1 MTLLLQVT
9 YNVSDVNPIVL
20 ILIESVFNVGNS
32 LLSLTSIVYVEY
44 VFDGTLN
51 ENIDELDEGS
61 SLT

>member
-20 ILIESVFNVGNS
+20 VLIESVFNVGNS

-44 VFDGTLN
+44 VCDGTLN